1 MVTSDHLGSLY
12 QTFPWSGPIRDPY
25 RSTVEIMDPASY
37 LAMSASDLVTLTT
50 TLQQRDIIMQ
60 IGGMGSAKLNA
71 DGALV
76 NTQFKTYMDAI
87 VADKGLA
94 WRNVVTARASEVA
107 LATPDTSRLYW
118 QIGNE
123 INASSYL
130 QNINLYLGQSN
141 SSLLDIIPVYV
152 EYFLA
157 PTAQAMRQA
166 ATDTSKP
173 VRLAL
178 GSIAGFSNANSQTF
192 LDTLL
197 NYTVV
202 GTYAPALAGMK
213 VSALVELLTIHYLM
227 NAGTP
232 EQPEA
237 WRDVLVNTRQ
247 KWLGVGA
254 ITGVWSTEEVGVRAA
269 SDGKGGGGALRI
281 QSRYLGWVSDK
292 QDAPRTTRWFYYGTQ
307 DGPKG
312 QQITDALTQWH
323 QLTGNHPLKLHDRQ
337 HTQNGTLES
346 YAFRVDGAAGW
357 LITVTAL
364 GNGGVAVTDV
374 PITLAGV
381 NTGTAKVRGWL
392 YAAGGTSTVNASL
405 VPTSGGVQV
414 RLSGTTTLVMPDSL
428 LLWISD

>member
-1 MVTSDHLGSLY
+1 MIASDHLGSLY
-12 QTFPWSGPIRDPY
+12 QAFPWSGPVRDPY
-25 RSTVEIMDPASY
+25 RSTVEIVDPASY
-37 LAMSASDLVTLTT
+37 VGMSASDLASLTA
-50 TLQQRDIIMQ
+50 TLQQRDIVMQ

-71 DGALV
+71 EGALV
-76 NTQFKTYMDAI
+76 NAQFKAYMDAI
-87 VADKGLA
+87 VADKGVS

-107 LATPDTSRLYW
+107 LATPDASRLYW

-130 QNINLYLGQSN
+130 QNINLYLGHAY

-166 ATDTSKP
+166 ATHTGRP

-178 GSIAGFSNANSQTF
+178 GSIAGFSSANSQAF

-202 GTYAPALAGMK
+202 GTYAPALAGVK
-213 VSALVELLTIHYLM
+213 ASTLVELLTIHYLM
-227 NAGTP
+227 GAGTP

-237 WRDVLVNTRQ
+237 WRDVLVSTRQ

-254 ITGVWSTEEVGVRAA
+254 ITGLWSTEEVGGRAA
-269 SDGKGGGGALRI
+269 SDGKGGASALRV
-281 QSRYLGWVSDK
+281 QSRYLSWVNDTR
-292 QDAPRTTRWFYYGTQ
+292 DAPRTTRWFFYGTQ
-307 DGPKG
+307 EGPKG
-312 QQITDALTQWH
+312 QQINDALTLWH
-323 QLTGNHPLKLHDRQ
+323 QLTGNHPLTLHARQ

-346 YAFRVDGAAGW
+346 HAFRVDGAAGW

-364 GNGGVAVTDV
+364 GTAGVAVTDV
-374 PITLAGV
+374 PITLTGV
-381 NTGTAKVRGWL
+381 NTGTAKVQGWL
-392 YAAGGTSTVNASL
+392 YAAGGTANVTASL
-405 VPTSGGVQV
+405 VPASGGVQV
-414 RLSGTTTLVMPDSL
+414 RLPTPATLVMPDSL
-428 LLWISD
+428 LLWVSD